1 VTSLKNEAVPQVRL
15 SIGPMNL
22 PNPSPV
28 STMAEYYYLL
38 TKALGYSP
46 NITRYSFEKEAFTI
60 CFDLKK
66 LPHDILTSI
75 STRSGDLLR
84 VEVTNMVADQVNECW
99 LTAFAFGVVAVRES
113 GVSLLT

>member
-1 VTSLKNEAVPQVRL
+1 
-15 SIGPMNL
+15 
-22 PNPSPV
+22 
-28 STMAEYYYLL
+28 MAEYYYLM

-46 NITRYSFEKEAFTI
+46 NITRYAFEKEAFTV